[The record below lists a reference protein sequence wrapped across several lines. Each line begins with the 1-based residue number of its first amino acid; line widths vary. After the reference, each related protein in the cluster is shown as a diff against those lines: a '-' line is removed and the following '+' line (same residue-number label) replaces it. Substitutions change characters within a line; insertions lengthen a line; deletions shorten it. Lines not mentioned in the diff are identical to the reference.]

1 MESKGTGVMRKRVK
15 LTVEDTVPIE
25 GGKALDEIVEEET
38 GIHPVVSEQMEL
50 EIGHILEKINR
61 FTQLVSELLE
71 SGKSLL
77 KELSNEFEE
86 RVILVHKEQID
97 KWQEEIKE
105 LRMLDASNEDVN
117 ALLHN
122 AQYLLQNVHSDS

>member
-15 LTVEDTVPIE
+15 PTVEDTVPIE

-122 AQYLLQNVHSDS
+122 ARYLLQNVHSDS